1 MPSDSEKLRQAVAA
15 LHEALEDTD
24 TVDLETRQLLTESL
38 QEIHEALERPAQATA
53 PAGAQ
58 EKESGSVVGRLT
70 TAAEEFEGTHPTLAG
85 LVGSVIDALSRM
97 GI

>member
-1 MPSDSEKLRQAVAA
+1 MPTDSEKLREAVAA
-15 LHEALEDTD
+15 LHAALVEADAVDPETRRLLED
-24 TVDLETRQLLTESL
+24 SL
-38 QEIHEALERPAQATA
+38 ADILERPVSRGDEPPASSAA
-53 PAGAQ
+53 PA
-58 EKESGSVVGRLT
+58 SMVGRLT

>member
-1 MPSDSEKLRQAVAA
+1 MPTDSDKLRHAVAA
-15 LHEALEDTD
+15 LHDALAGAG
-24 TVDLETRQLLTESL
+24 TVDPETRRLLGETL
-38 QEIHEALERPAQATA
+38 AEIHQTLDRRAQEPTA
-53 PAGAQ
+53 AGARA
-58 EKESGSVVGRLT
+58 KDSSSVVGRLS

>member
-1 MPSDSEKLRQAVAA
+1 MSTDREKLREAVAA
-15 LHEALEDTD
+15 LHAALVETD
-24 TVDLETRQLLTESL
+24 AVDPETRRLLEESL
-38 QEIHEALERPAQATA
+38 ADIHCTLERPTSRGEEPPASSAA
-53 PAGAQ
+53 PA
-58 EKESGSVVGRLT
+58 SMVGRLT

>member
-1 MPSDSEKLRQAVAA
+1 MPTDSDKLRQAVVA
-15 LHEALEDTD
+15 LHEALAGAD
-24 TVDLETRQLLTESL
+24 TVDPETRRLLGETL
-38 QEIHEALERPAQATA
+38 AEIHQTLDRPALESAAAARV
-53 PAGAQ
+53 
-58 EKESGSVVGRLT
+58 KDSSSVVGRLS